1 MNTMINSTLVAGIP
15 VVTASNSAIT
25 TSTMKIFPHSN
36 NDAVLDKYELNEL
49 TVEHKV
55 QEFELMKLRETD
67 VNYAEVIKENLAKLA
82 SREVIKKATFTK
94 KKDLDTETTS
104 FRARVWVF
112 TKDELNQLIE
122 DIKNGI

>member
-1 MNTMINSTLVAGIP
+1 MNTT
-15 VVTASNSAIT
+15 IT
-25 TSTMKIFPHSN
+25 TSSMPMVMTSASSLTIKSAASTASEIF
-36 NDAVLDKYELNEL
+36 DKYEMNEL

-67 VNYAEVIKENLAKLA
+67 VNYAEVIKENLAKMA
-82 SREVIKKATFTK
+82 SREVIKKASFTK

-122 DIKNGI
+122 DIRNGI